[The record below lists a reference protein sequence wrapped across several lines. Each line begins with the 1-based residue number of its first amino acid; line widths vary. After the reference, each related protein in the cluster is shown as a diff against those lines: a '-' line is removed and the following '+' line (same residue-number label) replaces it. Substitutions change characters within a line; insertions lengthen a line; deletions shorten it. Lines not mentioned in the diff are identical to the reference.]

1 MTAISLQIGW
11 PAPPFTAQAYD
22 PARPSREPFRP
33 ISLTDYEGH
42 WLVFF
47 WYPADFTHV
56 CPTEITALS
65 DRLEEFEELDCA
77 VLGASTDSVYSHQ
90 AWAAVPR
97 DRNGIA
103 GLRFPLL
110 SDRTQAIA
118 AEYGVLIASEGVALR
133 GLFVIDP
140 DGDVQHATLNSLNVG
155 RSVDETLRVLQ
166 AIQSGGLCPSDW
178 KPGDRTLNSASSQPT
193 ASSAR

>member
-1 MTAISLQIGW
+1 MTATSLQIGRH
-11 PAPPFTAQAYD
+11 APPFTAQAYD
-22 PARPSREPFRP
+22 PATPSREPFRP
-33 ISLTDYEGH
+33 ISLADYEGR

-56 CPTEITALS
+56 CPTEITAFS

-77 VLGASTDSVYSHQ
+77 VLGASTDSVYCHQ
-90 AWAAVPR
+90 AWAATGR

-110 SDRTQAIA
+110 SDRTHAIA
-118 AEYGVLIASEGVALR
+118 AEYGVLIAAEGIALR
-133 GLFVIDP
+133 GLFIVDP

-166 AIQSGGLCPSDW
+166 AIQSGGLCLSDW
-178 KPGDRTLNSASSQPT
+178 KPGDRTLNLALS
-193 ASSAR
+193 

>member
-1 MTAISLQIGW
+1 MPTLQIGQ

-22 PARPSREPFRP
+22 PAFPTSAPFRQ
-33 ISLTDYEGH
+33 ISLSDYAGR

-47 WYPADFTHV
+47 WYPSDFTHV

-65 DRLEEFEELDCA
+65 DRYDEFGELDCDI
-77 VLGASTDSVYSHQ
+77 LGDSTDSQHCHK

-97 DRNGIA
+97 EDNGIA
-103 GLRFPLL
+103 GIRIPLL
-110 SDRTQAIA
+110 SDRTQRIA
-118 AEYGVLIASEGVALR
+118 ADYGILIAEQGLTLR

-140 DGDVQHATLNSLNVG
+140 EGIVQHDTINNLNVG

-178 KPGDRTLNSASSQPT
+178 KPGQSLL
-193 ASSAR
+193 